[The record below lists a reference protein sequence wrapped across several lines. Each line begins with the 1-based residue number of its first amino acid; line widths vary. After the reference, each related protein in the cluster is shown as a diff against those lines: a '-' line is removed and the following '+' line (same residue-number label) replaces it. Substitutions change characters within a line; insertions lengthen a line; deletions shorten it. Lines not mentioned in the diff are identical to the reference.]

1 MSPLQLIITREYLQ
15 DVMSRSFWIGTFA
28 LPILMIAFGAGVGF
42 LSAQSDTMQDVAS
55 MGQHTPKDLNGVQ
68 LIGLMAA
75 MFLTIFLMVY
85 GAMIFNKVKAEKT
98 NRIMEMIATTVTGR
112 TMMLGKIIAVALTG
126 LTQLLV
132 WMLLIVVGAVVLLT
146 AIGQPDLLAY
156 MLDGRIW
163 LGLLYAVFFFVGGY
177 LLFGSMYA
185 MVGAMTDK
193 ENENQGYI
201 AIMTFILMA
210 CVYLASFAID
220 NPDTSLAVWCSFI
233 PFTSPSL
240 GAMAA
245 ISGTLSWWGVLLSLA
260 ILYAT
265 AWLAVT
271 VAGKVYTSAML
282 LNGTKFSPRD
292 ILVFIRAK

>member
-1 MSPLQLIITREYLQ
+1 MSPLQLIIKREYLQ

-68 LIGLMAA
+68 LLGLMAA

-163 LGLLYAVFFFVGGY
+163 LGLLYAVFFVVGGY

>member
-1 MSPLQLIITREYLQ
+1 MSPLQLIIKREYLQ

-55 MGQHTPKDLNGVQ
+55 MGQHTPKDLNGAQ

>member
-1 MSPLQLIITREYLQ
+1 MSPLQLIIKREYLQ

-68 LIGLMAA
+68 LLGLMAA

-271 VAGKVYTSAML
+271 VAGKVYTPAML

>member
-1 MSPLQLIITREYLQ
+1 MSPLQLIIKREYLQ

-68 LIGLMAA
+68 LLGLMAA

-146 AIGQPDLLAY
+146 AIGKPDLLAY

>member
-1 MSPLQLIITREYLQ
+1 MSPLQLIIKREYLQ

-68 LIGLMAA
+68 LLGLMAA

-210 CVYLASFAID
+210 CVCLASFAID

>member
-1 MSPLQLIITREYLQ
+1 MSPLQLIIKREYLQ

-156 MLDGRIW
+156 MLDGRTW

>member
-1 MSPLQLIITREYLQ
+1 MSPLQLIIKREYLQ

-68 LIGLMAA
+68 LLGLMAA

-245 ISGTLSWWGVLLSLA
+245 ISGTLSWWSVLLSLA

>member
-1 MSPLQLIITREYLQ
+1 MSPLQLIIKREYLQ

-68 LIGLMAA
+68 LLGLMAA

-146 AIGQPDLLAY
+146 AIGQPNLLAY

-163 LGLLYAVFFFVGGY
+163 LGLLYAVFFFFGGY

>member
-1 MSPLQLIITREYLQ
+1 
-15 DVMSRSFWIGTFA
+15 
-28 LPILMIAFGAGVGF
+28 
-42 LSAQSDTMQDVAS
+42 
-55 MGQHTPKDLNGVQ
+55 
-68 LIGLMAA
+68 
-75 MFLTIFLMVY
+75 
-85 GAMIFNKVKAEKT
+85 
-98 NRIMEMIATTVTGR
+98 
-112 TMMLGKIIAVALTG
+112 
-126 LTQLLV
+126 
-132 WMLLIVVGAVVLLT
+132 
-146 AIGQPDLLAY
+146 

>member
-1 MSPLQLIITREYLQ
+1 MSPLQLIIKREYLQ

-28 LPILMIAFGAGVGF
+28 LPILMIASGAGVGF

-68 LIGLMAA
+68 LLGLMAA

>member
-68 LIGLMAA
+68 LLGLMAA